1 MVYNCLK
8 KLQSTLYPPRCLLC
22 LAPGDSARE
31 LGDECRTEL
40 PWLSHTCPGCALPLP
55 ADSAPTHCAEC
66 QETPPQLDHCM
77 ALFAYRPPV
86 DRWIQAMKF
95 HQDLATARLLGE
107 LLAETVQP
115 ATAASSVSIL
125 PVPLHR
131 RRLAQRG
138 YNQAR
143 EIARPLLDRG
153 IPLAEGKFRRN
164 KATRAQSDL
173 PAKLRQA
180 NISGAFRVAGPI
192 EGKCILL
199 VDDVMTTGATLNELA
214 RALKNAGAARV
225 EARVI
230 ARTL

>member
-8 KLQSTLYPPRCLLC
+8 SLRSILYPSRCRLC
-22 LAPGDSARE
+22 LAPGLPARE
-31 LGDECRTEL
+31 LCDDCCAEL

-55 ADSAPTHCAEC
+55 ADSKPEHCAEC
-66 QETPPQLDHCM
+66 QKRPPHLDHCA
-77 ALFAYRPPV
+77 ALFAYQRPV
-86 DRWIQAMKF
+86 DHWIQAMKF
-95 HQDLATARLLGE
+95 HQDLTAARLLGE
-107 LLAETVQP
+107 LLAEAVP
-115 ATAASSVSIL
+115 PDTAALPVRIL

-153 IPLAEGKFRRN
+153 MLLAKGKFRRDR
-164 KATRAQSDL
+164 ATHAQSDL
-173 PAKLRQA
+173 PARQRQA
-180 NISGAFRVAGPI
+180 NIRGAFSVAGQL
-192 EGKCILL
+192 EGRHILL
-199 VDDVMTTGATLNELA
+199 IDDVMTTGATLNELA
-214 RALKNAGAARV
+214 RVLKHAGAARV